1 MHDERDDVPPAASR
15 REGPLFAVFDADLTL
30 TRRPTWSSFLLY
42 ANEGRP
48 MSRARM
54 AGGVLKH
61 AARYKLGLGG
71 TRQDVRE
78 AALRHGVAGRLR
90 AEVDPLADAF
100 TDELMAKGLRRH
112 ARAVV
117 EAHRAAGHTLMIAS
131 AGVDLLI
138 DRLADRLGI
147 EHRLHTPLLWEE
159 ERLAERLGGA
169 SVYAGEKVARVRDYL
184 EGQGGRLVAFYSDH
198 KTDLPLIAAAERG
211 VAVNPSP
218 TLRREARAANL
229 PIENWDAEGP
239 PASVAA
245 AATLGA

>member
-1 MHDERDDVPPAASR
+1 
-15 REGPLFAVFDADLTL
+15 
-30 TRRPTWSSFLLY
+30 
-42 ANEGRP
+42 
-48 MSRARM
+48 MSRLRM

-61 AARYKLGLGG
+61 AGRYKLGLGG

-78 AALRHGVAGRLR
+78 AALRHGIAGRLR

-100 TDELMAKGLRRH
+100 TDALMARGLRRH

-117 EAHRAAGHTLMIAS
+117 EAHQAAGHTVMIAS

-138 DRLADRLGI
+138 DRLAERLGI
-147 EHRLHTPLLWEE
+147 EHRLHTPLLWEGD
-159 ERLAERLGGA
+159 RLADRLGGA

-184 EGQGGRLVAFYSDH
+184 EGQGGALVAFYSDH
-198 KTDLPLIAAAERG
+198 KTDLPLIEEAARG

-218 TLRREARAANL
+218 TLRREARARGL
-229 PIENWDAEGP
+229 PVEDWDADQP

-245 AATLGA
+245 AASLQPGGSE

>member
-1 MHDERDDVPPAASR
+1 M
-15 REGPLFAVFDADLTL
+15 FDADLTL
-30 TRRPTWSSFLLY
+30 TRRPTWSSFLLF

-48 MSRARM
+48 MSRARI

-78 AALRHGVAGRLR
+78 AALRHGIAGRLR

-100 TDELMAKGLRRH
+100 TDRLVERGLRRH

-138 DRLADRLGI
+138 DRLAERLGI

-169 SVYAGEKVARVRDYL
+169 SVYAGEKVARVEAYL
-184 EGQGGRLVAFYSDH
+184 AERGGRLVAFYSDH
-198 KTDLPLIAAAERG
+198 KTDLPLIASAARG
-211 VAVNPSP
+211 VAVNPTP
-218 TLRREARAANL
+218 TLRREARARGL
-229 PIENWDAEGP
+229 PIEDWDADQP
-239 PASVAA
+239 PASAA
-245 AATLGA
+245 PETLAGLSASQSGGSE

>member
-1 MHDERDDVPPAASR
+1 
-15 REGPLFAVFDADLTL
+15 
-30 TRRPTWSSFLLY
+30 
-42 ANEGRP
+42 

-78 AALRHGVAGRLR
+78 AALRHGIAGRSR

-100 TDELMAKGLRRH
+100 TDRLMETGLRAH

-117 EAHRAAGHTLMIAS
+117 EAHREAGHTLMIAS

-138 DRLADRLGI
+138 DRLAERLGI

-159 ERLAERLGGA
+159 ERLAERLGGE
-169 SVYAGEKVARVRDYL
+169 SVYAGEKASRVEDYL
-184 EGQGGRLVAFYSDH
+184 AARDGRLVAFYSDH
-198 KTDLPLIAAAERG
+198 KTDLPLIEAAARG
-211 VAVNPSP
+211 VAVNPTP
-218 TLRREARAANL
+218 TLRREARARGL
-229 PIENWDAEGP
+229 PIEDWDAGQP
-239 PASVAA
+239 PASAS
-245 AATLGA
+245 AATLAEAVSQPGGSE